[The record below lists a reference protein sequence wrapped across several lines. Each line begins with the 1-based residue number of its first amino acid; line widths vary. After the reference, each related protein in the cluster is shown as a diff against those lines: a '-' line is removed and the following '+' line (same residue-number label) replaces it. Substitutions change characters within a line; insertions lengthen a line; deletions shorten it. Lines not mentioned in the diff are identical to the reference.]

1 MLQQMV
7 DVERSIY
14 TNSLVRF
21 SKVFWKFVELILA
34 GSIASGEEPFIL
46 IVEEASYC
54 QKARELR
61 YQVDKLRCSGSS
73 DPQVATEISK
83 LLEQA
88 DYYNHLAD
96 QKDGQPRLEILRRI
110 DSLVREA
117 SGLREAVQHN
127 EHVLARQQ
135 MELEEA
141 EREAVL
147 MVKRAKEQIQKT
159 EQLLSRHCFSI
170 LH

>member
-1 MLQQMV
+1 MAKQAQK
-7 DVERSIY
+7 VEETLGLIA
-14 TNSLVRF
+14 
-21 SKVFWKFVELILA
+21 KVQAEYQA
-34 GSIASGEEPFIL
+34 
-46 IVEEASYC
+46 IVEEVRGYC

-61 YQVDKLRCSGSS
+61 QQADELRRSGST

-88 DYYNHLAD
+88 YYYNHLAD
-96 QKDGQPRLEILRRI
+96 QKDGHPRLEILRRI

-117 SGLREAVQHN
+117 SGLRETVQHN
-127 EHVLARQQ
+127 ENILARQQ

-147 MVKRAKEQIQKT
+147 MVKRAEEQIQET
-159 EQLLSRHCFSI
+159 EQLLESQRAK
-170 LH
+170 LTELEGNRVE

>member
-1 MLQQMV
+1 MAKREQVIEETLGLIAQAQ
-7 DVERSIY
+7 VEY
-14 TNSLVRF
+14 Q
-21 SKVFWKFVELILA
+21 A
-34 GSIASGEEPFIL
+34 
-46 IVEEASYC
+46 IVEEVRGYC

-61 YQVDKLRCSGSS
+61 QQVEELRRSGSTDS
-73 DPQVATEISK
+73 QVATEISK

-96 QKDGQPRLEILRRI
+96 QKDGHPRMEILRRI

-117 SGLREAVQHN
+117 SGLRETVQHN
-127 EHVLARQQ
+127 ENVLARQQ

-147 MVKRAKEQIQKT
+147 MVKRAKEQIQET
-159 EQLLSRHCFSI
+159 EQLLESQRAK
-170 LH
+170 LTELEGNRVE